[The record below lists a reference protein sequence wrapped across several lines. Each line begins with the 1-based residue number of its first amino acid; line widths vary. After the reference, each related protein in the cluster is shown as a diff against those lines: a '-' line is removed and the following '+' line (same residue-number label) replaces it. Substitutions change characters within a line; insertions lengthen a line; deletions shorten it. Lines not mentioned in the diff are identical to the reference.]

1 MVLKVFFYH
10 TTYHSTSFLALR
22 YFKQVL
28 KHVTVI
34 HMTFIGLNLGFQKEM
49 KTRFYILAYREAWC
63 FLKSRVNEYCD
74 EAFRLHSHNQVEV
87 I

>member
-1 MVLKVFFYH
+1 
-10 TTYHSTSFLALR
+10 
-22 YFKQVL
+22 
-28 KHVTVI
+28 
-34 HMTFIGLNLGFQKEM
+34 MTFIGLNLGFQKEM